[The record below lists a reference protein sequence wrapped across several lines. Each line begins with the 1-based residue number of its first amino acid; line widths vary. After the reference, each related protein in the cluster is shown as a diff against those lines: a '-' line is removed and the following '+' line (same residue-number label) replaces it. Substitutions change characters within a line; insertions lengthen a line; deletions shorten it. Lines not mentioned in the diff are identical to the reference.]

1 MAVRRSLI
9 PLALLA
15 SATAA
20 ALSCRDASPTSVPQS
35 PALNP
40 SLLGSSNTS
49 SRLLSCSDLPYQSV
63 TQVIGP
69 AGGTI
74 RIGPH
79 KLLVPAGALASS
91 VSITAVLPTGTRVNA
106 VRLKPNGLRFKTPV
120 FLTLSYANCTQSPL
134 AKQVAYTDDYYWA
147 IYAFQFSVD
156 NPWAR
161 TVMGMLDHFSNYA
174 VAW

>member
-9 PLALLA
+9 HLALLA

-20 ALSCRDASPTSVPQS
+20 ALSCRDASPTSVPQP
-35 PALNP
+35 PALIP
-40 SLLGSSNTS
+40 SLLGSSGQS
-49 SRLLSCSDLPYQSV
+49 SNLLSCSDLPYQSV

-69 AGGTI
+69 KGGTI

-79 KLLVPAGALASS
+79 KLLVPAGALASN

-106 VRLKPNGLRFKTPV
+106 VRLKPNGLKFNTPV
-120 FLTLSYANCTQSPL
+120 LLTLSYANCTQSTAP
-134 AKQVAYTDDYYWA
+134 KKVAYTDDYSWS
-147 IYAFQFSVD
+147 IYEFQVSID
-156 NPWAR
+156 NPLAR
-161 TVMGMLDHFSNYA
+161 TVMGMLWHFSNYA